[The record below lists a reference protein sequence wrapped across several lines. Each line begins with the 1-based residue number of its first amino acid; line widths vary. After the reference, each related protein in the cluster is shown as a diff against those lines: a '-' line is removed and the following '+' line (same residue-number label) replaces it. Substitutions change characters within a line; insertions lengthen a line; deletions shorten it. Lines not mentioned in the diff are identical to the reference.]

1 MKKAMFTNSGMPI
14 FSDVQV
20 GALRMVVAGLA
31 LLPFAIKA
39 IRKINNLRTFVL
51 LATVGLS
58 GNFIPAF
65 LFTYAETGISSG
77 YAGMMN
83 SFTPIFAIVIGVVV
97 FKDRLT
103 KNQTIGVSIGTVGVV
118 LLMLAGRDLSVSG
131 DWSHLGAL
139 IFATFCYG
147 TSINVIK
154 HTLKGLKSHEIASL
168 AFFIVL
174 LPSALIAWQFG
185 AMDTF
190 KTNPHALEGFTA
202 IVILS
207 VIGTAAALVLFNKL
221 VANATIVFAS
231 SVTYLIPI
239 IAVLIG
245 LYFGETINSLQVGAM
260 FIVIGGVFI
269 ASRHKKARV
278 KNVVKPAD
286 ISENQEKFA
295 Q

>member
-1 MKKAMFTNSGMPI
+1 
-14 FSDVQV
+14 
-20 GALRMVVAGLA
+20 
-31 LLPFAIKA
+31 
-39 IRKINNLRTFVL
+39 
-51 LATVGLS
+51 
-58 GNFIPAF
+58 
-65 LFTYAETGISSG
+65 
-77 YAGMMN
+77 
-83 SFTPIFAIVIGVVV
+83 
-97 FKDRLT
+97 
-103 KNQTIGVSIGTVGVV
+103 
-118 LLMLAGRDLSVSG
+118 
-131 DWSHLGAL
+131 
-139 IFATFCYG
+139 TFCYG